1 MLPMMCIHPPCR
13 NIDVKMVRYE
23 SGEGACMR
31 YAGVSAKSAKNACA
45 RSGVGSESS
54 YQKTTALR
62 TMSATVTKA
71 NVRAGLS
78 SRSGIISP
86 EELCQEKGAGGVRW

>member
-13 NIDVKMVRYE
+13 NIEVNMLRYE
-23 SGEGACMR
+23 SGEGDCVR
-31 YAGVSAKSAKNACA
+31 YAGVSAKSAKNACT

-54 YQKTTALR
+54 CKKTTALR
-62 TMSATVTKA
+62 AISATVTKG

-86 EELCQEKGAGGVRW
+86 ERLCHEEGREMVC